1 MAVAGIDE
9 SALRRAFL
17 DEAEDLH
24 AALGRALL
32 ALEQDTSAGEHLHG
46 SFRAVHSIKSESAMM
61 GQERLSRLAHGMED
75 VLGKARDSALAL
87 DRAAMDLLFAGSDLI
102 GELLG
107 VAARGGSD
115 AGVDTDSVL
124 AGLAMLAGGTAL
136 PARIPVVPEPH
147 SPAGPPP
154 RDNGQVPSFDEFDRQ
169 QIAEARDRGESL
181 YRLVIAVD
189 ESEPMK
195 FARAYLVAH
204 SLEASANLLRT
215 VPPLEGEPV
224 DDALYAATCLYL
236 TTRDAPAAVLAAARV
251 DQVAVSSL
259 DVLDFAQALGEPGI
273 EDAASPATPAGA
285 PPVPGGGTAP
295 GAGTAS
301 VSGEAAGTA
310 PLELPLARPGTEKP
324 TIRVDTRK
332 LDDLWSM
339 VAELVTRKS
348 RVARLT
354 EKMGRGADLEEMREE
369 LADTSDSLEKIAG
382 GMQRAM
388 MDTRM
393 IPISVIF
400 SKFPRLVRDL
410 SRKLGKNIELT
421 LAGEDTEIDRGL
433 VEALSDPLT
442 HIIRNSIDHGIES
455 PAEREQAA
463 KPARGR
469 VAVSARQQGGT
480 IVVEVSDDGR
490 GIDLAGVRRKAVS
503 EGITGA
509 ATMGEDALLDV
520 VFRPGFSTREV
531 VTDLSGR
538 GVGLD
543 VVATRIRSE
552 LKGDVLLATEKGRGT
567 RVTLLLPLTL
577 TIVNALLVRSEGQ
590 VYAIPLAE
598 VDGTVKV
605 LNTEVRGEGERETW
619 VARDG
624 EMPLFRLGALLGRG
638 GRRAEEQF
646 AVVLHHG
653 GQKGCLVV
661 DELIEEQQIVIKPVD
676 DLLNTRRL
684 FSGVSLLEDGTL
696 VFILDTSFTR
706 GREF

>member
-1 MAVAGIDE
+1 MAIAGIDE
-9 SALRRAFL
+9 SDLRRAFL
-17 DEAEDLH
+17 EEAEDLH
-24 AALGRALL
+24 TALGKALL
-32 ALEQDTSAGEHLHG
+32 ALEQDSSAGAHLN
-46 SFRAVHSIKSESAMM
+46 SAFRAVHSLKSESAMM
-61 GQERLSRLAHGMED
+61 GLERLSRLAHGMED

-87 DRAAMDLLFAGSDLI
+87 DRPAMDLLFAGADLI
-102 GELLG
+102 GEILAG
-107 VAARGGSD
+107 AARGESD
-115 AGVDTDSVL
+115 AGVETDSVL
-124 AGLAMLAGGTAL
+124 AGLAMLAGGTPLAPRT
-136 PARIPVVPEPH
+136 PADPD
-147 SPAGPPP
+147 GPPAQEAAP
-154 RDNGQVPSFDEFDRQ
+154 PCGGQLPCFDQFERQ

-181 YRLVIAVD
+181 YRLVLAVD
-189 ESEPMK
+189 ESAPMK

-204 SLEASANLLRT
+204 GLEASANLLRT
-215 VPPLEGEPV
+215 IPPFEGDPV
-224 DDALYAATCLYL
+224 DDALFRFPCLYL
-236 TTRDAPAAVLAAARV
+236 STRDTPAAVRAAASVDQVEVLSLEVLDVAQVLGEHAAPPSEGQAPAA
-251 DQVAVSSL
+251 
-259 DVLDFAQALGEPGI
+259 
-273 EDAASPATPAGA
+273 ASP
-285 PPVPGGGTAP
+285 
-295 GAGTAS
+295 
-301 VSGEAAGTA
+301 EM
-310 PLELPLARPGTEKP
+310 PLSRPGRERP

-354 EKMGRGADLEEMREE
+354 EKMGRATDLQELAEE

-382 GMQRAM
+382 GMQQAM

-410 SRKLGKNIELT
+410 SRKLGKNIDLA

-442 HIIRNSIDHGIES
+442 HIIRNSVDHGIET
-455 PAEREQAA
+455 PAERDRAA
-463 KPARGR
+463 KPARGK
-469 VAVSARQQGGT
+469 VTVSARQQGGT

-490 GIDLAGVRRKAVS
+490 GIDLARVRSRAVA
-503 EGITGA
+503 EGIPGA
-509 ATMGEDALLDV
+509 DTMGEDSLLDV
-520 VFRPGFSTREV
+520 VFRPGFSTRDV

-543 VVATRIRSE
+543 VVATRIRTE

-598 VDGTVKV
+598 VDATVKV
-605 LNTEVRGEGERETW
+605 LNTEIRGEGDHETW
-619 VARDG
+619 VSRDG
-624 EMPLFRLGALLGRG
+624 EMPLSRLASLLGRG
-638 GRRAEEQF
+638 SRRAEEHF

-653 GQKGCLVV
+653 GRRGCLVV

-676 DLLNTRRL
+676 DLLNSRRL

-696 VFILDTSFTR
+696 VFILDSSFIR
-706 GREF
+706 GQEL

>member
-1 MAVAGIDE
+1 MAIAGIDE
-9 SALRRAFL
+9 SGLRRAYFE
-17 DEAEDLH
+17 EAEDLH

-32 ALEQDTSAGEHLHG
+32 ALEQDTAASEHLHG
-46 SFRAVHSIKSESAMM
+46 AFRAVHSLKSESAMM
-61 GQERLSRLAHGMED
+61 GFERLSRLAHGMED
-75 VLGKARDSALAL
+75 VLGKARDAALAL
-87 DRAAMDLLFAGSDLI
+87 DRAAMDLLFAGADLV
-102 GELLG
+102 GELLAA
-107 VAARGGSD
+107 AARGESE
-115 AGVDTDSVL
+115 AGVETDSVL
-124 AGLAMLAGGTAL
+124 AGLTMLAGGRAAM
-136 PARIPVVPEPH
+136 PARTPVVPAPH
-147 SPAGPPP
+147 SPAGPSAPDP
-154 RDNGQVPSFDEFDRQ
+154 RQIPSFDEFDRQ

-181 YRLVIAVD
+181 YRLVLAVD

-204 SLEASANLLRT
+204 ALEASANLMRT
-215 VPPLEGEPV
+215 VPPFEEEPV
-224 DDALYAATCLYL
+224 DDALYAGTCLYL
-236 TTRDAPAAVLAAARV
+236 TTRDAPEAVLAAARV
-251 DQVAVSSL
+251 DQVAVASL
-259 DVLDFAQALGEPGI
+259 DRLDYAEALGEPAPR
-273 EDAASPATPAGA
+273 AAAGQGAGA
-285 PPVPGGGTAP
+285 
-295 GAGTAS
+295 
-301 VSGEAAGTA
+301 A
-310 PLELPLARPGTEKP
+310 PLDLPLARPGTEKP

-354 EKMGRGADLEEMREE
+354 EKMGRGADLQEMREE

-410 SRKLGKNIELT
+410 SRKLGKHIELT

-442 HIIRNSIDHGIES
+442 HIIRNSIDHGIET
-455 PAEREQAA
+455 PAERELAA
-463 KPARGR
+463 KPVRGK

-480 IVVEVSDDGR
+480 IVVEVADDGR
-490 GIDLAGVRRKAVS
+490 GIDLARVRSKAVA
-503 EGITGA
+503 EGIAGA
-509 ATMGEDALLDV
+509 EAMGEGALLDV

-543 VVATRIRSE
+543 VVATRIRDE
-552 LKGDVLLATEKGRGT
+552 LKGDVLLATEKGKGT

-605 LNTEVRGEGERETW
+605 LNTEIRGEGDRETW
-619 VARDG
+619 VSRDG
-624 EMPLFRLGALLGRG
+624 EMPLSRLGSLLGRG
-638 GRRAEEQF
+638 GRRGEEHF
-646 AVVLHHG
+646 AVVLRHG
-653 GQKGCLVV
+653 GRRGCLVV

-676 DLLNTRRL
+676 DLLNARRL

-706 GREF
+706 GQEF